1 MWPQP
6 KNQRLIWET
15 LAPPG
20 KRAVQHM
27 SVISAQ
33 SPHYVTLGVAEL
45 DTKCP
50 LRFQDS
56 LLGWGNMSMSS
67 FLKNPIRGE
76 TFFGHDLLIDTPVLT
91 LVLQAV
97 SFFFLTRTWKL
108 GQASQERQLLSA
120 WLPTGCCLKAS
131 VPEDMSLPLSRYLT
145 PRHQRQGHKHKSLF
159 FSSLN
164 RRLSSATADLT
175 ERGTFL
181 LKLLFGLLM
190 AARKVGS
197 S

>member
-91 LVLQAV
+91 LVLQAA
-97 SFFFLTRTWKL
+97 SFFFFNQNLEVGPSISGKTTAFCLAAHR
-108 GQASQERQLLSA
+108 LLSEGQCPRGHESPS
-120 WLPTGCCLKAS
+120 L
-131 VPEDMSLPLSRYLT
+131 SLPHPKT
-145 PRHQRQGHKHKSLF
+145 PEARTQTQKPLF
-159 FSSLN
+159 LI
-164 RRLSSATADLT
+164 
-175 ERGTFL
+175 
-181 LKLLFGLLM
+181 LKQ
-190 AARKVGS
+190 KVELCYC
-197 S
+197 